1 MSILVKLKLP
11 DTSMVMVNSSSS
23 SAVIFNNYFI
33 KTYILYNNVHL
44 LKNIYSQSILQK
56 GSKREDEKLHS
67 NTILKLAG
75 LFKCVFLNVKGKL
88 YSYIY
93 TNHR

>member
-1 MSILVKLKLP
+1 
-11 DTSMVMVNSSSS
+11 MVMVNGRAAQPLFLIIIYQNIVHSLQQ
-23 SAVIFNNYFI
+23 YF
-33 KTYILYNNVHL
+33 L
-44 LKNIYSQSILQK
+44 LKNNYSQSILQK
-56 GSKREDEKLHS
+56 RSKREDEKLHS
-67 NTILKLAG
+67 NTILKLVG